1 MWCSLCRGFMTQDH
15 CYDLLDESGHLSFTA
30 WRCACCGNM
39 VEEISTRPYNGNG
52 EALRVK
58 YPVWSG
64 NGLDDRQLDWDRVE
78 HGQEAH
84 A

>member
-1 MWCSLCRGFMTQDH
+1 MWCSLCRGFMMQDH

-30 WRCACCGNM
+30 WRCTSCSNI
-39 VEEISTRPYNGNG
+39 VEEILTTPHNGNG
-52 EALRVK
+52 EALRVE
-58 YPVWSG
+58 YPVWAG
-64 NGLDDRQLDWDRVE
+64 DGLHDGRLNWDWVE

>member
-30 WRCACCGNM
+30 WRCTSCRNT
-39 VEEISTRPYNGNG
+39 VEEILASSYDGSG
-52 EALRVK
+52 EGLRVK
-58 YPVWSG
+58 YPVWG
-64 NGLDDRQLDWDRVE
+64 GDGLYDGRLGWDWVE